1 MKGVPVTAL
10 PHPLTL
16 VSEGGAAVLYVW
28 ALALNACISTSYSLR
43 KYAVMSQVRC
53 KKKNTIGSLVFARV
67 LQYIWKLIE
76 CNILYFRLPGIK
88 WL

>member
-53 KKKNTIGSLVFARV
+53 KKKKHHRKSGFRSCITVYMEVNRV
-67 LQYIWKLIE
+67 
-76 CNILYFRLPGIK
+76 
-88 WL
+88 